1 MAIRWRPDAMEPC
14 RRQSDIQ
21 SDVVASTSSSATLL
35 KSSSG
40 FSSHRL
46 ERYRA
51 VLLPTIAN
59 RNRHVRPDQTGA
71 GIRDWALLPTS
82 AIRHRRA
89 PADTLSWPVA
99 GLPGHLRTSSAT
111 DLLGQ
116 SGIDEKPT
124 RTGDRPS
131 PSDEIGIST
140 STVARL
146 DIRHEFAEYPAKSS
160 QGVSQAS
167 LVAIL
172 HAPKTVHTT
181 SQAAI
186 TATAMAVDSGSKYDE
201 SRSPAGP
208 FTIP

>member
-1 MAIRWRPDAMEPC
+1 M
-14 RRQSDIQ
+14 
-21 SDVVASTSSSATLL
+21 
-35 KSSSG
+35 
-40 FSSHRL
+40 
-46 ERYRA
+46 
-51 VLLPTIAN
+51 VLS
-59 RNRHVRPDQTGA
+59 
-71 GIRDWALLPTS
+71 WAP
-82 AIRHRRA
+82 RRA
-89 PADTLSWPVA
+89 
-99 GLPGHLRTSSAT
+99 SSAT

-116 SGIDEKPT
+116 SGIDEKPIP
-124 RTGDRPS
+124 TGDRNS
-131 PSDEIGIST
+131 PSDQIGIGT

-146 DIRHEFAEYPAKSS
+146 DIRHLRDRRIHSEVEP
-160 QGVSQAS
+160 GVSQSS